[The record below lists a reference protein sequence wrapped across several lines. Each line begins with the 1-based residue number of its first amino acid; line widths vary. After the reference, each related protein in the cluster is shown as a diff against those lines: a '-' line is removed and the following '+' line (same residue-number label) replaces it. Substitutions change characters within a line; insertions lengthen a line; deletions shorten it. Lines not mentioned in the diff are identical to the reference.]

1 MINIFDSKIISK
13 IDMEKT
19 ALKGKEVCELY
30 QPLVEKRLRQLN
42 TSAFNSASILLF
54 SSGTTGSASS
64 DRLLKVLSWHDDQIA
79 NYIKS
84 VLKIQ
89 KIDKTIAGF
98 LRLKCFYG
106 YTDKEIAEKLNIS
119 ERQVRRQKARAYFYL
134 AVYSNQVEFIY
145 DKTYYF
151 YLD

>member
-54 SSGTTGSASS
+54 SRFSIF
-64 DRLLKVLSWHDDQIA
+64 R
-79 NYIKS
+79 
-84 VLKIQ
+84 
-89 KIDKTIAGF
+89 
-98 LRLKCFYG
+98 
-106 YTDKEIAEKLNIS
+106 
-119 ERQVRRQKARAYFYL
+119 
-134 AVYSNQVEFIY
+134 
-145 DKTYYF
+145 
-151 YLD
+151 